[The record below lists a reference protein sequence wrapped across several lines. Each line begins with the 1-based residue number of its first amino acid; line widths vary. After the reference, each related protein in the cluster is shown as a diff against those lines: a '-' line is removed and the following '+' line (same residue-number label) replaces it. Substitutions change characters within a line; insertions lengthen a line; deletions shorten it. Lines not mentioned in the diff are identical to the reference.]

1 LSSWHKLLGRTL
13 DGLSDLQQQG
23 RPVPEWVLGGG
34 TALMLYADHR
44 LSRDIDAFIDDPQY
58 LALLS
63 PDTTDVWNCTDWDN
77 AAHYLKLRYPE
88 GEIDFIVSGALSGL
102 DPVEREIDLTSVRA
116 GWNPTIAVEPPAEIA
131 LKKLHHRA
139 TMLKPRDIFDLAVIK
154 KIDGNALTAN
164 LSAVASKKNDLLQ
177 RVNSIRVD
185 YLKADLAE
193 LDIQPG
199 WEHEQK
205 TCLETVRVLVA
216 QIP

>member
-1 LSSWHKLLGRTL
+1 MSSWHKLLGRTL